1 MVQAVLLLHGQT
13 GQRDRVEL
21 GLAGVAARGQ
31 HAGDFRSHD
40 HGGQFAAAEVRH
52 RLEEDVGRFE
62 VGEEQA
68 VGIARDGLAFDLLVF
83 RNVLVE
89 RHVE

>member
-1 MVQAVLLLHGQT
+1 M
-13 GQRDRVEL
+13 RD
-21 GLAGVAARGQ
+21 
-31 HAGDFRSHD
+31 
-40 HGGQFAAAEVRH
+40 

-68 VGIARDGLAFDLLVF
+68 VGIARDGRAFDLLVF

-89 RHVE
+89 RHVERQGTVYDDVAQLSAVAHFGQ